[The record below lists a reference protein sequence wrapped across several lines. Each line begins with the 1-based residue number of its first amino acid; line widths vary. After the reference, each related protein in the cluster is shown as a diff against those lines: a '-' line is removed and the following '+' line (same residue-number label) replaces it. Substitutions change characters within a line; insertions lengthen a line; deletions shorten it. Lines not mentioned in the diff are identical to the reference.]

1 MMPKPVMH
9 WLSSTLGRAPA
20 SLGEE
25 ERERRRRL
33 RELRQEQA
41 STLRAIKKRRE
52 ARRAGTFREA
62 STLQQQPVGQPAAGG
77 GYWRSH
83 HPMGPPYSQL
93 DWEARMRAKSTP
105 RKGRK
110 RRRISIAF
118 LQVQVM
124 SILDFLA
131 NASL

>member
-62 STLQQQPVGQPAAGG
+62 SPLQQRQQPVGQPAAGG
-77 GYWRSH
+77 GGYWRPH

-93 DWEARMRAKSTP
+93 DWETRMRAKSTP

-118 LQVQVM
+118 LQAQIM
-124 SILDFLA
+124 SIRFFC
-131 NASL
+131 